1 MTDALLAVLAMVDPA
16 LEAGELGGRE
26 LGGRE
31 LGGRELGPW
40 TMIPAVWSVPAGIL
54 VAAVLVWYFVRL
66 GRGDVAPMV
75 RRVRRIGIAF
85 ALASIIPFVR
95 ALTFVHPHEDRAGWA
110 AAWAVAFL
118 ALLGWFLLAIV
129 DVVLVVRGG
138 ARDYRELRQEVFG
151 RARGTGADD
160 AAR

>member
-16 LEAGELGGRE
+16 LEAG
-26 LGGRE
+26 E